1 MQILLIFAGLVSI
14 CLALT
19 LRDNGLAPKILLHL
33 QPQKLPNESFAL
45 R

>member
-1 MQILLIFAGLVSI
+1 MQILSTFAGLVSI

-19 LRDNGLAPKILLHL
+19 LRDNGLAPKPLLQL
-33 QPQKLPNESFAL
+33 QPQELQNESFAL